1 MLYSIKDREDLEN
14 LNELVSL
21 QNQVKVV
28 KLQDKLGEQNFH
40 EDMKKVLE
48 PVTKSLKNTS
58 ENITNAITDSS
69 IKNNQAIENVNN
81 KLLEIMNDRGILATY
96 LMSPLSRITN
106 PENSSQFKLVKDPN
120 SNRVNDLLMKNKIP
134 ITLYG
139 NMLTFRDTNKQFE
152 LTGDLLEMITN
163 KDYNVDH
170 ASLADIKL
178 MYDFAKEMHFD
189 MKAVGKKP
197 TRDKTLIKL
206 LKSPGLIV
214 SASGVSKTVFLSS
227 DPDELCDRIK
237 LLLQEKHAGNNS
249 DLINDEIVTIVDKLL
264 EYKCISKKQH
274 KQILIKCNL
283 LQKKYKYSKKY
294 SYICINTHISVHI
307 NV

>member
-1 MLYSIKDREDLEN
+1 MLYSIKDRENLEK
-14 LNELVSL
+14 LNELATL

-40 EDMKKVLE
+40 EDVKKVFE
-48 PVTKSLKNTS
+48 PLAKSFENTS
-58 ENITNAITDSS
+58 ENLTKAITETS
-69 IKNNQAIENVNN
+69 IKNNQAIENINN
-81 KLLEIMNDRGILATY
+81 NLLEIMNDRGILATY

-106 PENSSQFKLVKDPN
+106 PGNTSQFKLEKDPN

-152 LTGDLLEMITN
+152 LKGDLLEMITN
-163 KDYNVDH
+163 SKFNVD
-170 ASLADIKL
+170 LATLSDKKL
-178 MYDFAKEMHFD
+178 MYDFAKEMNFD
-189 MKAVGKKP
+189 QNAPGNKS
-197 TRDKTLIKL
+197 TRDRKLIKL
-206 LKSPGLIV
+206 LKSSAIM
-214 SASGVSKTVFLSS
+214 ASGVTTIFLSENA
-227 DPDELCDRIK
+227 DELCDRLK

-249 DLINDEIVTIVDKLL
+249 DLINDEIVAIVDKLL

-283 LQKKYKYSKKY
+283 L
-294 SYICINTHISVHI
+294 
-307 NV
+307 